1 MICLLFCYTAA
12 GGQHRG
18 DVLQIQRLL
27 IATIVHCCAERTKIA
42 AKPAQ
47 LDRLRS
53 HAQRRAP
60 DAGAVRRWRFQ
71 TSSAATHSQ
80 ATSHGAA
87 SSRRRRRADDGDAS
101 EEFHGLHAILLHAQA
116 ADEHISNSTKS

>member
-87 SSRRRRRADDGDAS
+87 SSRRRRRADDGHR
-101 EEFHGLHAILLHAQA
+101 EVLHGQHAKLLRAQA
-116 ADEHISNSTKS
+116 ADEHVRHGAED